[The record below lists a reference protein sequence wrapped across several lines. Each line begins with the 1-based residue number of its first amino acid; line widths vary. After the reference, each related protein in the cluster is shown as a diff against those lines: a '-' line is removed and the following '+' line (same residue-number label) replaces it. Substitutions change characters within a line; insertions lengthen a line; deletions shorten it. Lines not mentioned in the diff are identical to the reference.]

1 LRNASIADGVKSGAL
16 ILPLQSKAKRRTERE
31 QRRKVERKSQKE
43 KKKPRPKELLLQGNE
58 AVVEG
63 ALRAGC
69 RFFAGYPITPATE
82 ISEILSTRLPLV
94 DGTFIQME
102 DEIASLGAVI
112 GASLAGV
119 KAMTA
124 TSGPGFS
131 LMQENLGF
139 AIIAEVPCV
148 VVDVMRG
155 GPSTGLPTSPSQS
168 DVMQARWGTH
178 GDHPIIVLSAS
189 TVRECYDMT
198 IRAFNFSEKFRTPV
212 ILLIDEVVGH
222 MREKIALGDQNEI
235 EIFNRVK
242 PTMPPEWY
250 IPYEDTP
257 SGIPSMANFGEG
269 YRYHVTGL
277 THDIRGFPTSRPDEI
292 GPFIARLHRKIS
304 QHFSEI
310 QIGEFFQTEDAEI
323 TVVAYGC
330 VARSAK
336 RAVIEAREK
345 GMKVGLLKLMTLWPF
360 MRSAVE
366 KVLQTSKALIVP
378 EMNMGQI
385 SREVKRVNRGITK
398 VVALNKVDGTIIT
411 PGEILDRMMEISDA
425 RSN

>member
-1 LRNASIADGVKSGAL
+1 MKKQN
-16 ILPLQSKAKRRTERE
+16 QRE
-31 QRRKVERKSQKE
+31 KRKSH
-43 KKKPRPKELLLQGNE
+43 RKELLLQGNE
-58 AVVEG
+58 AVAEG

-82 ISEILSTRLPLV
+82 ISEVLSVRLPKEA
-94 DGTFIQME
+94 GTFIQME

-119 KAMTA
+119 KSMTA

-131 LMQENLGF
+131 LMQENLGL

-148 VVDVMRG
+148 IVNVMRG
-155 GPSTGLPTSPSQS
+155 GPSTGLPTFPGQG

-178 GDHPIIVLSAS
+178 GDHPIVVLSAS

-198 IRAFNFSEKFRTPV
+198 IHAFNLSEKFRTPV

-222 MREKIALGDQNEI
+222 MREKMVLDDEEKI

-257 SGIPSMANFGEG
+257 SGVSPMANFGEG

-277 THDIRGFPTSRPDEI
+277 THDVRGFPTSRPDEI
-292 GPFIARLHRKIS
+292 GPFISRLHRKIS
-304 QHFSEI
+304 SHFSEI
-310 QIGEFFQTEDAEI
+310 QVAEYFQTEDAEI
-323 TVVAYGC
+323 TIVAYGC

-336 RAVIEAREK
+336 RAVVEAREK
-345 GMKVGLLKLMTLWPF
+345 GLKVGLLKLSTLWPF

-366 KVLQTSKALIVP
+366 KVFQASKTLIVP

-385 SREVKRVNRGITK
+385 SREVKRVNRGVARVIT
-398 VVALNKVDGTIIT
+398 LNKVDGTIIT
-411 PGEILDRMMEISDA
+411 PMEILSKITDVS
-425 RSN
+425 

>member
-1 LRNASIADGVKSGAL
+1 M
-16 ILPLQSKAKRRTERE
+16 
-31 QRRKVERKSQKE
+31 
-43 KKKPRPKELLLQGNE
+43 KKKPLKERLLQGNE

-63 ALRAGC
+63 SLSAGC

-82 ISEILSTRLPLV
+82 IAEQLSVRLPQV

-119 KAMTA
+119 KSMTA

-148 VVDVMRG
+148 VVNAMRG

-168 DVMQARWGTH
+168 DVMQSRWGTH
-178 GDHPIIVLSAS
+178 GDHPIIVLCPS
-189 TVRECYDMT
+189 TVRECFDLT
-198 IRAFNFSEKFRTPV
+198 IRAFNYSEKYRIPV
-212 ILLIDEVVGH
+212 ILLIDEVVAH
-222 MREKIALGDQNEI
+222 MREKIIIPDDEDI
-235 EIFNRVK
+235 EIVNRVR

-257 SGIPSMANFGEG
+257 RGVPAMADFGEG

-277 THDIRGFPTSRPDEI
+277 THDVRGFPTSRPDEVD
-292 GPFIARLHRKIS
+292 PFIRRLFRKVS
-304 QHFSEI
+304 QNFADL
-310 QIGEFFQTEDAEI
+310 QIGEHFHVDDADVAI
-323 TVVAYGC
+323 IAYGC

-336 RAVIEAREK
+336 RAVSDCREK
-345 GMKVGLLKLMTLWPF
+345 GIKAGMLKLNTIWPF
-360 MRSAVE
+360 MRTDVE
-366 KVLQTSKALIVP
+366 KVLRQAKVVIVP

-385 SREVKRVNRGITK
+385 SREVKRVNKGEAK
-398 VVALNKVDGTIIT
+398 VFTINRVDGTIIT
-411 PGEILDRMMEISDA
+411 PQEIMA
-425 RSN
+425 RIKEVY

>member
-1 LRNASIADGVKSGAL
+1 MRKRNL
-16 ILPLQSKAKRRTERE
+16 
-31 QRRKVERKSQKE
+31 KE
-43 KKKPRPKELLLQGNE
+43 VLLQGNE

-82 ISEILSTRLPLV
+82 ISEKLSVKLPQV

-119 KAMTA
+119 KSMTA

-139 AIIAEVPCV
+139 AAIAEVPCV
-148 VVDVMRG
+148 IVNVMRG
-155 GPSTGLPTSPSQS
+155 GPSTGLPTLPSQS

-178 GDHPIIVLSAS
+178 GDHPIIGLSAS
-189 TVRECYDMT
+189 TIRECYDMT
-198 IRAFNFSEKFRTPV
+198 IKAFNLSEKFRNPV
-212 ILLIDEVVGH
+212 VLLIDEVVAH
-222 MREKIALGDQNEI
+222 MREKMVLSEKEEVEI
-235 EIFNRVK
+235 VDRIK
-242 PTMPPEWY
+242 PTVPPEWY

-257 SGIPSMANFGEG
+257 SGVPAMASFGEG

-277 THDIRGFPTSRPDEI
+277 THDIRGFPTLRPDEI
-292 GPFIARLHRKIS
+292 GPFIDRLHRKIS
-304 QHFSEI
+304 QHYLEI
-310 QIGEFFQTEDAEI
+310 QMVEYFQTEDSEMTI
-323 TVVAYGC
+323 IAYGC

-336 RAVIEAREK
+336 RAVVEAREK
-345 GMKVGLLKLMTLWPF
+345 GIKVGLLKLITLWPF
-360 MRSAVE
+360 ARGAVE
-366 KVLQTSKALIVP
+366 KVLQTSKILLVP

-385 SREVKRVNRGITK
+385 SREVKRVNRNIAK
-398 VVALNKVDGTIIT
+398 VFTLNKVDGTIIT
-411 PGEILDRMMEISDA
+411 PQEILNRIREVS
-425 RSN
+425 

>member
-1 LRNASIADGVKSGAL
+1 VKT
-16 ILPLQSKAKRRTERE
+16 QSER
-31 QRRKVERKSQKE
+31 E
-43 KKKPRPKELLLQGNE
+43 KKKSHPKELLLQGNE
-58 AVVEG
+58 AIVEG

-82 ISEILSTRLPLV
+82 ISEVLSVRLPQV
-94 DGTFIQME
+94 EGTFIQME

-119 KAMTA
+119 KSMTA

-148 VVDVMRG
+148 IVNVMRG
-155 GPSTGLPTSPSQS
+155 GPSTGLPTFPSQS
-168 DVMQARWGTH
+168 DVMQSRWGTH

-189 TVRECYDMT
+189 TVRECYEIT
-198 IRAFNFSEKFRTPV
+198 IRAFNLSEKFRTPAIV
-212 ILLIDEVVGH
+212 LIDEVVAH
-222 MREKIALGDQNEI
+222 MREKIVLSDDSDDEEAK
-235 EIFNRVK
+235 IFNRVK

-257 SGIPSMANFGEG
+257 SGVPPMANFGEG

-277 THDIRGFPTSRPDEI
+277 THDIRGFPTSRQDEI

-304 QHFSEI
+304 SHFSEI
-310 QIGEFFQTEDAEI
+310 QTAEFFETEDAEM

-336 RAVIEAREK
+336 RAVIEARGK
-345 GMKVGLLKLMTLWPF
+345 GIKVGLLKLITIWPF

-366 KVLQTSKALIVP
+366 KVLQTSKILIVP

-385 SREVKRVNRGITK
+385 SREVKRVNRGIAK
-398 VVALNKVDGTIIT
+398 VYTLNKVDGTIIT
-411 PGEILDRMMEISDA
+411 PPEILNRMMEVA
-425 RSN
+425 